1 MSKKSIG
8 IDLGSTLSEIAI
20 IENGK
25 PTTIVNEE
33 GSYTTPSVIALKN
46 GERKVGGAAK
56 RQMVVNPKETVNLIK
71 RFMGATFE
79 ESKEA
84 IKHVNYEVIDSNG
97 QPRVNIEDKLYS
109 PEELSAMILTKMKK
123 IAEDYCGEEIT
134 DAVITVPAFFSD
146 KARSA
151 TKLAGELAGLNVLRV
166 IAEPT
171 AALLSSN
178 IDMNKGGKY
187 MVVDFGGSTEDNSIA
202 DISDGMIDILSTNGN
217 VYLGGYDIDNAL
229 AKWVVEDFNNENGI
243 DLSKDS
249 MAYSRILEAVEKAKI
264 ELSNSTTTE
273 INLPYITVKDNIPI
287 HLIKTVTKSK
297 FEQLI
302 EPIVD
307 ELIKCAK
314 EAVKSAN
321 LEYNELD
328 GILLV
333 GGSCR
338 IPYVQERL
346 QKEFNVELIKSN
358 NFDLC
363 VAEGAAIQASI
374 INGDSSASDIVLLD
388 VTPLSYGI
396 DTLGGVFAKIIESN
410 TTIPCK
416 REQVFSTAVDNQP
429 NVDIVVAQGERP
441 MTKDNKQVG
450 MFRLD
455 GILPARRGVPQIQ
468 VTFDIDANGI
478 LKVTALDKGTN
489 KEQSITINNTNSLS
503 QEEIDRI
510 KREAE
515 EFAEQDKKAKE
526 EAETINKGDAIAF
539 NNDKMIEENSDKISE
554 DDKVKINEIS
564 EKLRNAV
571 KDKNIDLINSLEK
584 ENNEL
589 WNQISTKM
597 YSQTAQEQPQQETQ
611 TQSSENKEDNIEEAS
626 FEEV

>member
-1 MSKKSIG
+1 M
-8 IDLGSTLSEIAI
+8 
-20 IENGK
+20 
-25 PTTIVNEE
+25 
-33 GSYTTPSVIALKN
+33 
-46 GERKVGGAAK
+46 
-56 RQMVVNPKETVNLIK
+56 
-71 RFMGATFE
+71 
-79 ESKEA
+79 
-84 IKHVNYEVIDSNG
+84 
-97 QPRVNIEDKLYS
+97 
-109 PEELSAMILTKMKK
+109 
-123 IAEDYCGEEIT
+123 
-134 DAVITVPAFFSD
+134 
-146 KARSA
+146 
-151 TKLAGELAGLNVLRV
+151 
-166 IAEPT
+166 
-171 AALLSSN
+171 
-178 IDMNKGGKY
+178 
-187 MVVDFGGSTEDNSIA
+187 STEDNSIA

-264 ELSNSTTTE
+264 ELSSSLSTE
-273 INLPYITVKDNIPI
+273 INLPYITVKDNTPI
-287 HLIKTVTKSK
+287 HLIKTVTKAK

-374 INGDSSASDIVLLD
+374 INGDSSANDIVLLD

-396 DTLGGVFAKIIESN
+396 EIEGGLVAKLIEGN
-410 TTIPCK
+410 TTIPCRK
-416 REQVFSTAVDNQP
+416 EQVFSTAVDNQP
-429 NVDIVVAQGERP
+429 SVVINVLQGERP
-441 MTKDNKQVG
+441 MAKDNKQVG
-450 MFRLD
+450 LFMLD
-455 GILPARRGVPQIQ
+455 GILPARRGIPQIN
-468 VTFDIDANGI
+468 VIFDIDANGI
-478 LKVTALDKGTN
+478 LKVTAIDKGTN
-489 KEQSITINNTNSLS
+489 KEQSITINNSNSLS

-526 EAETINKGDAIAF
+526 DAETLNMGDSISF
-539 NNDKMIEENSDKISE
+539 NNEKMLEEHSDKLS
-554 DDKVKINEIS
+554 DSDKSSINDINE
-564 EKLRNAV
+564 KLKNAV
-571 KDKNIDLINSLEK
+571 KDKNVELVKQLSE
-584 ENNEL
+584 ENNKL
-589 WNQISTKM
+589 WNEISARM
-597 YSQTAQEQPQQETQ
+597 YSQTAQEQPQQEQAT
-611 TQSSENKEDNIEEAS
+611 SSNRNEDIQDAS

>member
-84 IKHVNYEVIDSNG
+84 IKHVNYEVINSNG

-287 HLIKTVTKSK
+287 HLIKTVTKAK

-611 TQSSENKEDNIEEAS
+611 TQSSEKKEDNIEEAS

>member
-84 IKHVNYEVIDSNG
+84 IKHVNYEVINSNG

-287 HLIKTVTKSK
+287 HLIKTVTKAK

-597 YSQTAQEQPQQETQ
+597 YSQTAQERPQQETQ
-611 TQSSENKEDNIEEAS
+611 TQSSEKKEDNIEEAS

>member
-134 DAVITVPAFFSD
+134 DAVITVPAFFSN
-146 KARSA
+146 KARSS
-151 TKLAGELAGLNVLRV
+151 TKTAGELAGLNVLRV

-171 AALLSSN
+171 AALLASN

-202 DISDGMIDILSTNGN
+202 DISNGMIDILSTNGN

-229 AKWVVEDFNNENGI
+229 AKWVVEEFNNENGI

-273 INLPYITVKDNIPI
+273 INLPYITVKDNTPI
-287 HLIKTVTKSK
+287 HLIKTVTKAK

-396 DTLGGVFAKIIESN
+396 DTLGGVFAKIIDAN

-416 REQVFSTAVDNQP
+416 REQIFSTAIDNQP

-450 MFRLD
+450 VFRLD

-539 NNDKMIEENSDKISE
+539 NNDKMIEENGDKISE

-584 ENNEL
+584 ENNDL

-611 TQSSENKEDNIEEAS
+611 SSENKEDNIEEAS

>member
-287 HLIKTVTKSK
+287 HLIKTVTKAK

-611 TQSSENKEDNIEEAS
+611 TQSSEKKEDNIEEAS

>member
-287 HLIKTVTKSK
+287 HLIKTVTKAK

-374 INGDSSASDIVLLD
+374 INGDSSTSDIVLLD

-611 TQSSENKEDNIEEAS
+611 TQSSEKKEDNIEEAS

>member
-84 IKHVNYEVIDSNG
+84 IKHVNYEVINSNG

-287 HLIKTVTKSK
+287 HLIKTVTKAK

-611 TQSSENKEDNIEEAS
+611 AQSSEKKEDNIEEAS

>member
-273 INLPYITVKDNIPI
+273 INLPYITVKDNTPI
-287 HLIKTVTKSK
+287 HLIKTVTKAK

-597 YSQTAQEQPQQETQ
+597 YSQTVQEQPQQETQ
-611 TQSSENKEDNIEEAS
+611 TQTSEKKEENIEEAS

>member
-84 IKHVNYEVIDSNG
+84 IKHVNYEVINSNG

-287 HLIKTVTKSK
+287 HLIKTVTKAK

-416 REQVFSTAVDNQP
+416 REQVFSTAVDNQQ

-611 TQSSENKEDNIEEAS
+611 TQSSEKKEDNIEEAS

>member
-84 IKHVNYEVIDSNG
+84 IKHVNYEVINSNG

-273 INLPYITVKDNIPI
+273 INLPYITVKDNTPI
-287 HLIKTVTKSK
+287 HLIKTVTKAK

-611 TQSSENKEDNIEEAS
+611 TQSSEKKEDNIEEAS

>member
-1 MSKKSIG
+1 MATS
-8 IDLGSTLSEIAI
+8 DF
-20 IENGK
+20 
-25 PTTIVNEE
+25 
-33 GSYTTPSVIALKN
+33 SVAD
-46 GERKVGGAAK
+46 VA
-56 RQMVVNPKETVNLIK
+56 
-71 RFMGATFE
+71 
-79 ESKEA
+79 
-84 IKHVNYEVIDSNG
+84 D
-97 QPRVNIEDKLYS
+97 
-109 PEELSAMILTKMKK
+109 
-123 IAEDYCGEEIT
+123 
-134 DAVITVPAFFSD
+134 
-146 KARSA
+146 
-151 TKLAGELAGLNVLRV
+151 NV
-166 IAEPT
+166 
-171 AALLSSN
+171 
-178 IDMNKGGKY
+178 
-187 MVVDFGGSTEDNSIA
+187 
-202 DISDGMIDILSTNGN
+202 IDILASSGDNF
-217 VYLGGYDIDNAL
+217 LGGSDIDNL
-229 AKWVVEDFNNENGI
+229 VKDWIVDEFKNDSGV
-243 DLSKDS
+243 DLSKDL
-249 MAYSRILEAVEKAKI
+249 MALSRIVDACEKAKI
-264 ELSNSTTTE
+264 ELSSSLSTE
-273 INLPYITVKDNIPI
+273 INLPYITVKDNTPI
-287 HLIKTVTKSK
+287 HLTKELSRAK

-302 EPIVD
+302 TPFVD
-307 ELIKCAK
+307 KFINCGK
-314 EAVKSAN
+314 EALNKSGIDK
-321 LEYNELD
+321 NELN

-333 GGSCR
+333 GGTCR
-338 IPYVQERL
+338 IPLIQKRL
-346 QKEFNVELIKSN
+346 EEEFNTKLIIGGN
-358 NFDLC
+358 LDTL

-554 DDKVKINEIS
+554 DDKIKINEIS

-597 YSQTAQEQPQQETQ
+597 YSQAAQEQPQQETQ
-611 TQSSENKEDNIEEAS
+611 AQSSEKKEDNIEEAS

>member
-287 HLIKTVTKSK
+287 HLIKTVTKAK

>member
-1 MSKKSIG
+1 M
-8 IDLGSTLSEIAI
+8 
-20 IENGK
+20 
-25 PTTIVNEE
+25 
-33 GSYTTPSVIALKN
+33 
-46 GERKVGGAAK
+46 
-56 RQMVVNPKETVNLIK
+56 
-71 RFMGATFE
+71 
-79 ESKEA
+79 
-84 IKHVNYEVIDSNG
+84 
-97 QPRVNIEDKLYS
+97 
-109 PEELSAMILTKMKK
+109 
-123 IAEDYCGEEIT
+123 
-134 DAVITVPAFFSD
+134 
-146 KARSA
+146 
-151 TKLAGELAGLNVLRV
+151 
-166 IAEPT
+166 
-171 AALLSSN
+171 
-178 IDMNKGGKY
+178 
-187 MVVDFGGSTEDNSIA
+187 STEDNSIA

-287 HLIKTVTKSK
+287 HLIKTVTKAK

-429 NVDIVVAQGERP
+429 NVDLVVAQGERP
-441 MTKDNKQVG
+441 MTKENKQVG

-611 TQSSENKEDNIEEAS
+611 TQSSEKKEDNIEEAS

>member
-97 QPRVNIEDKLYS
+97 QPRINIEDKLYS

-273 INLPYITVKDNIPI
+273 INLPYITVKDNTPI
-287 HLIKTVTKSK
+287 HLIKTVTKAK

>member
-84 IKHVNYEVIDSNG
+84 IKHVNYEVINSNG

-287 HLIKTVTKSK
+287 HLIKTVTKAK